1 MADKRDNLM
10 SVEELNSRKTP
21 EERREQA
28 RKAGI
33 ASGEAKRRAKT
44 FREIGQILVEATLRS
59 GEVSDVEEIKTLGDL
74 NGANLSIKDAMI
86 WQQVQKALKGDTKAF
101 EVVRDT
107 IGEKPVEDL
116 RVENKGAK
124 DKLDEV
130 LDLWDGMRK

>member
-1 MADKRDNLM
+1 MADKRNNLM
-10 SVEELNSRKTP
+10 PIEEINSRRTP

-33 ASGEAKRRAKT
+33 KSGEARRRAKT
-44 FREIGQILVEATLRS
+44 FKEIGQFLVEATLRD
-59 GEVSDVEEIKTLGDL
+59 EVVFDIEEIKSISQLR
-74 NGANLSIKDAMI
+74 GANMSLKDAML
-86 WQQVQKALKGDTKAF
+86 WQQIQKALDGDTKAF

-107 IGEKPVEDL
+107 IGEKPIDDV

-130 LDLWDGMRK
+130 LSMWEEKRK